1 MIRSFLPTIFRILL
15 LLSVF
20 SVSSWAQNAVPSKPR
35 TATQKRTVRPT
46 SRARAIPSPALNA
59 PVVVVVVAAPV
70 AAPKTALSRSTRV
83 FTGSTAK
90 IPQRISTSAQP
101 EDAYQRELQDR
112 MVNWH
117 PVEISFQLLTSM
129 SWNSASGSGSAAFT
143 DNFGSGLR
151 TSIGPNIDVYFFRD
165 RYAFGTGLWYT
176 IKRIGYS
183 HPPDRITSPG
193 ALIRTS
199 AFNLQYL
206 QVPLTMKLMSNTLFR
221 TGRAYVQY
229 GGTMDFKLAETAI
242 EYQNNYLRQ
251 RDGNIDQF
259 TSAGLS
265 LLLAVG
271 YMHRLKSRT
280 NDLIMT
286 MQYQRSLTNN
296 AIPDNLWAISQHFA
310 VGVGLSF

>member
-1 MIRSFLPTIFRILL
+1 
-15 LLSVF
+15 
-20 SVSSWAQNAVPSKPR
+20 
-35 TATQKRTVRPT
+35 
-46 SRARAIPSPALNA
+46 
-59 PVVVVVVAAPV
+59 
-70 AAPKTALSRSTRV
+70 
-83 FTGSTAK
+83 
-90 IPQRISTSAQP
+90 
-101 EDAYQRELQDR
+101 
-112 MVNWH
+112 MVQWH

-143 DNFGSGLR
+143 DSFGSGLR
-151 TSIGPNIDVYFFRD
+151 TTVGPNIDFYFFRD

-176 IKRIGYS
+176 IKRMGYS
-183 HPPDRITSPG
+183 HPPDRITNP
-193 ALIRTS
+193 ATIVKTS

-229 GGTMDFKLAETAI
+229 GGTIDFKLAETAI
-242 EYQNNYLRQ
+242 DYQNNFLRQ

-259 TSAGLS
+259 SSAGLS

-271 YMHRLKSRT
+271 YMHRMSRT

-296 AIPDNLWAISQHFA
+296 AVPDNMWAIGQHFA
-310 VGVGLSF
+310 FGIGLSF

>member
-1 MIRSFLPTIFRILL
+1 MITLRLLISLILILSLLSLDGWAQGNVSMRAKAGKPLQSARSKTPVKPAPAPAAKPASPPKKKPNDSFRIKTDIT
-15 LLSVF
+15 VDM
-20 SVSSWAQNAVPSKPR
+20 QPR
-35 TATQKRTVRPT
+35 PL
-46 SRARAIPSPALNA
+46 P
-59 PVVVVVVAAPV
+59 PVLPEE
-70 AAPKTALSRSTRV
+70 P
-83 FTGSTAK
+83 
-90 IPQRISTSAQP
+90 QP
-101 EDAYQRELQDR
+101 EAAQKEEIR
-112 MVNWH
+112 WH
-117 PVEISFQLLTSM
+117 LAEMSFQWLMTT

-151 TSIGPNIDVYFFRD
+151 TTVGPNIDLYFFQD

-176 IKRIGYS
+176 IKRMGYS
-183 HPPDRITSPG
+183 HPPDRVLNPG
-193 ALIRTS
+193 TLIKTS

-221 TGRAYVQY
+221 TGRAFVQY

-242 EYQNNYLRQ
+242 DYENNYLRQ

-259 TSAGLS
+259 SSAGLS

-271 YMHRLKSRT
+271 YMHRVSHT
-280 NDLIMT
+280 NDLMMT

-310 VGVGLSF
+310 FGIGLSF

>member
-1 MIRSFLPTIFRILL
+1 M
-15 LLSVF
+15 
-20 SVSSWAQNAVPSKPR
+20 AAAVPVAVSKTPM
-35 TATQKRTVRPT
+35 A
-46 SRARAIPSPALNA
+46 
-59 PVVVVVVAAPV
+59 
-70 AAPKTALSRSTRV
+70 RSTRV
-83 FTGSTAK
+83 ARGSITN
-90 IPQRISTSAQP
+90 IPQRIPTSAQP
-101 EDAYQRELQDR
+101 DVAYQRELQDR
-112 MVNWH
+112 MVQWH

-151 TSIGPNIDVYFFRD
+151 TTVGPNIDFYFFRD

-176 IKRIGYS
+176 IKRMGYS
-183 HPPDRITSPG
+183 HPPDRITNPG
-193 ALIRTS
+193 TLVKTS
-199 AFNLQYL
+199 AFNMQYL

-229 GGTMDFKLAETAI
+229 GGIMDFKLAETAI
-242 EYQNNYLRQ
+242 DYQNNYLRQ

-259 TSAGLS
+259 SSAGLS

-271 YMHRLKSRT
+271 YMHRMSRT

-296 AIPDNLWAISQHFA
+296 AVPDNLWAISQHFA
-310 VGVGLSF
+310 FGIGLSF